1 MSAVKEDKTIEMMEP
16 GKPDYCIV
24 PQKQSLEEKLEAMR
38 KAGLIQWSGKKLQPL
53 EPIGEVIGERII
65 SDLVVENRERD

>member
-1 MSAVKEDKTIEMMEP
+1 MQDNRDDGAWTAGLSYRSA
-16 GKPDYCIV
+16 
-24 PQKQSLEEKLEAMR
+24 KQSLEEKLEAMR

-53 EPIGEVIGERII
+53 EPIGEVIGERTI

>member
-1 MSAVKEDKTIEMMEP
+1 MMEP

-53 EPIGEVIGERII
+53 EPMGEVIGERTI